1 MFGIRCWDLHVFTI
15 PTLAFLDSQLREVFD
30 VPEVGN
36 FFTIP
41 DVGYLGLPILGSV
54 RCSGGWEFLQFP
66 MLGILVFQSREVFDV
81 PEVGDFFSVRWE
93 STFFPI

>member
-1 MFGIRCWDLHVFTI
+1 MLGILVFQ
-15 PTLAFLDSQLREVFD
+15 SREVFD

-36 FFTIP
+36 FYNSRCWVSWFP
-41 DVGYLGLPILGSV
+41 YLGSV
-54 RCSGGWEFLQFP
+54 RCSGGREFLQFP

-81 PEVGDFFSVRWE
+81 PEVGNFFSGGWE